1 MLDCRLHDLSVDFHV
16 DYLHVDGLVDLGV
29 LQVSF
34 EYFGFGNGLTVAG
47 IQGDYYSLQGVAGM
61 GGIVRGGLAEL
72 VVADAGSAVGVGGV
86 VRLGAY
92 ESGILPAVSE
102 AVQRLPHCA
111 LF

>member
-1 MLDCRLHDLSVDFHV
+1 MLDCRLHDLSVDFQV
-16 DYLHVDGLVDLGV
+16 DYLHVDWFVDLWV

-34 EYFGFGNGLTVAG
+34 EKFGFGQGLTVAG
-47 IQGDYYSLQGVAGM
+47 VHGDNHCLQSVAGI
-61 GGIVRGGLAEL
+61 GGVVRGGLAEL
-72 VVADAGSAVGVGGV
+72 VVADAGSAVRIDRV

-92 ESGILPAVSE
+92 ESGVLPAVSD